1 MNFISRLFNRS
12 KNKKNTNSSIYD
24 IDESTINPIDR
35 SKIFYET
42 HLKNIGKIEFK
53 NIQFMKQR
61 ELSPEELSF
70 LKYIENKTLN
80 NIAGYW
86 THEVNLNINK
96 TIKDFLSMNLV
107 EFLIIPEN
115 LTIPEIKELLD
126 LKNLP
131 KKGKKFELIFILKQN
146 FSKNEI
152 DSFET
157 YSNKRKFILTEIG
170 KKLVENLPPKITHNH
185 IFDKKCLDA
194 IMQRKFETVY
204 RDICLYENNKSAKR
218 GIGIDWQKEYISVG
232 NNNLSSYNVI
242 NFEDYDNLF
251 DHIFL
256 DNDTANKLYI
266 SLIIYFDM
274 LGKSNFTD
282 SILEFYVPN
291 YYNES
296 SEDLIKTAC
305 INVNKIYTSLVYTD
319 FKRYEDMNSTEI
331 KNNLIAEK
339 KWFKNSRIGNYY
351 LRVGKI
357 DKAIEYLEK
366 SIFYNSQIVNDYNTL
381 INIYKKYGFENS
393 YMRIEYRLQLL
404 LNYNN
409 NKKILS
415 P

>member
-1 MNFISRLFNRS
+1 MNFISRLFNKNQ
-12 KNKKNTNSSIYD
+12 KNKNSSIYD
-24 IDESTINPIDR
+24 IDESTIDPIAR
-35 SKIFYET
+35 SKNFYEA
-42 HLKNIGKIEFK
+42 HLKNIGKIDFK
-53 NIQFMKQR
+53 NIQFIKQR

-70 LKYIENKTLN
+70 LKYIKNKTLN

-96 TIKDFLSMNLV
+96 TIKEFLSMNLV

-115 LTIPEIKELLD
+115 LTIPEIKELLE

-131 KKGKKFELIFILKQN
+131 KKGKKLELILILKQN

-157 YSNKRKFILTEIG
+157 YSNKRKFILTKAGE
-170 KKLVENLPPKITHNH
+170 KLIENLPPAITHNH
-185 IFDKKCLDA
+185 IFDKKCLDS
-194 IMQRKFETVY
+194 IMQKKFATAY
-204 RDICLYENNKSAKR
+204 KDICLYENNKPAKR
-218 GIGIDWQKEYISVG
+218 GIGIDWKEEYISVK
-232 NNNLSSYNVI
+232 NNNSSRYNI
-242 NFEDYDNLF
+242 IDFENYGTLF

-282 SILEFYVPN
+282 NILEFYIPN

-296 SEDLIKTAC
+296 SEELIKTAC
-305 INVNKIYTSLVYTD
+305 IEINNIYKSLIYTD
-319 FKRYEDMNSTEI
+319 FKRYTDMNSTEI
-331 KNNLIAEK
+331 KNSLITEK
-339 KWFKNSRIGNYY
+339 RCFKSSRIGNYY

-366 SIFYNSQIVNDYNTL
+366 SIFYNSQIINDYNTL

-393 YMRIEYRLQLL
+393 YMRIEHRLKLL